1 MADMAAESLERNS
14 VKDPLLTAII
24 ANRFDGIIREMTN
37 TLLRTARSA
46 VISGARD
53 LSCSITTADSQLL
66 ASAEG
71 LPTHIFGSHIQNRS
85 MCALHPDLAE
95 GDAFL
100 DNDPYLGNTHP
111 ADHTI
116 LVPVFVEDEH
126 LFTVVAKA
134 HQADIGNSVP
144 TTYFAAAKDVYE
156 EGALV
161 FPCVR
166 VQRDYKAVEDVIR
179 MCRKRIRVPDQWHG
193 DFLAALGAA
202 RIGERGIKELC
213 AKYGKA
219 TIKSFV
225 SEWFAYSERCMI
237 QAIRRLPKA
246 RLVNEGVHDPFA
258 TFLPDGLPIKVVVD
272 VDPVEAMIEI
282 DLRDNVDCIGC
293 GLNVSEACAVA
304 NALAGVCNCVEAEVP
319 ANSGSFRR
327 IEVRLREGSVLGAPT
342 FPHSCSMSTTNLVAR
357 ELNAIQSAFAQLG
370 DGFGLAEGGIG
381 MGAGLAVISGRDFR
395 RNGEPYINQLFASYN
410 GGPAS
415 PVADGWLCFCT
426 PQVCGLMYRDSVEV
440 DEFKHPIEIK
450 SVRALVGTGGAG
462 RFRGAVSSEIIFGP
476 KRDPVT
482 VTIPCDGQI
491 NPPKG
496 VRGGHDGIVAE
507 TYKIDCNGGRTK
519 LPNLVQIDL
528 GPGELI
534 CGIENSGGGYGNS
547 HERDPQRV
555 LHDVLEE
562 WETVE
567 RAYDIYGVVLSGNI
581 DDETLGIDY
590 KATKRRRI
598 EMAERAMK
606 VDQADSER

>member
-1 MADMAAESLERNS
+1 MEDMTAGSPERSS
-14 VKDPLLTAII
+14 VKDPLLTAVI
-24 ANRFDGIIREMTN
+24 ASRFDGIIRKMTN

-85 MCALHPDLAE
+85 MCELHPDLAE

-116 LVPVFVEDEH
+116 LVPVFVEGEH

-134 HQADIGNSVP
+134 HQADIGNSIP

-156 EGALV
+156 EGGLV
-161 FPCVR
+161 FPSVR
-166 VQRDYKAVEDVIR
+166 VQRGYKAVEDVIR
-179 MCRKRIRVPDQWHG
+179 MCRRRIRVPDQWHG

-202 RIGERGIKELC
+202 RIGERGIKQLC

-219 TIKSFV
+219 TIQSFV
-225 SEWFAYSERCMI
+225 PEWLAYSERCMI

-246 RLVNEGVHDPFA
+246 RIVNEGAHDPFDP
-258 TFLPDGLPIKVVVD
+258 FLPEGLPIKIGID
-272 VDPVEAMIEI
+272 VDPIEAIIEI
-282 DLRDNVDCIGC
+282 DLRHNVDCIDC

-304 NALAGVCNCVEAEVP
+304 NAMAGVFNCVEAEIP

-327 IEVRLREGSVLGAPT
+327 IKVKLREGCVLGAPT
-342 FPHSCSMSTTNLVAR
+342 FPHSCSMSTTNLAAR
-357 ELNAIQSAFAQLG
+357 LLNTIQSAFAQLG

-381 MGAGLAVISGRDFR
+381 MGAGLAVISGRDYR
-395 RNGEPYINQLFASYN
+395 RNCEPYINQLFASYN

-415 PVADGWLCFCT
+415 PEADGWLCFCT
-426 PQVCGLMYRDSVEV
+426 PQVCGLMYRDSIEI
-440 DEFKHPIEIK
+440 DEIKQPIEIK
-450 SVRALVGTGGAG
+450 SVRVLAGTAGAG
-462 RFRGAVSSEIIFGP
+462 RFRGAASSEIIFGP
-476 KRDPVT
+476 KKDPVT

-491 NPPKG
+491 NPPRG
-496 VRGGHDGIVAE
+496 VRGGHDGIAAE
-507 TYKIDCNGGRTK
+507 TYKVDSTGCRTK

-528 GPGELI
+528 DPGESI
-534 CGIENSGGGYGNS
+534 CGIENSGGGYGKP

-567 RAYDIYGVVLSGNI
+567 RANEVYGVILSGSM
-581 DDETLGIDY
+581 DDETLGIDHEATQHRRTELADC
-590 KATKRRRI
+590 KAPVLCT
-598 EMAERAMK
+598 
-606 VDQADSER
+606 SSW